1 MNHGKR
7 YRAAAELA
15 RRAGLLRD
23 LKEAVSLVKQTAH
36 AKFDETI
43 VISSHLGVD
52 PRHSDQLV
60 RGTVV
65 LPHGTG
71 KSLRVLVLCKGDKV
85 KDATAA
91 GADFAGAEEYIQK
104 IQGGWLDVD
113 AIVATPDMMG
123 EVGKLGKILGPRG
136 LMPNPKSGTVT
147 FDIAKA
153 VRELKAGKIEFR
165 VDKGSNV
172 HAPVGKASF
181 SEADLLENARTFL
194 RELVRARP
202 AAAKGHYIMTLAMS
216 ATMGPAVT
224 LDPAKILADFAKE
237 HERPAIKAAVVNG
250 RLFDAKAIAVLATL
264 PSYEVLLAQVLSTFI
279 APMTQFL
286 AAIDATLRLP
296 ATMAQVL
303 EQEKSKSS

>member
-1 MNHGKR
+1 MQHGKK

-15 RRAGLLRD
+15 AKAGQVQKLA
-23 LKEAVSLVKQTAH
+23 EAVKLVKQTAR

-71 KSLRVLVLCKGDKV
+71 KSLRVLVLCRGDKV
-85 KDATAA
+85 KEAEGA
-91 GADFAGAEEYIQK
+91 GADFVGSEEFVKK
-104 IQGGWLDVD
+104 IQDGWLDVD
-113 AIVATPDMMG
+113 AIVATPDLMG
-123 EVGKLGKILGPRG
+123 EVGKLGRVLGPRG

-147 FDIAKA
+147 FDVAKA

-181 SEADLLENARTFL
+181 SEEKLLENAAMFL

-202 AAAKGHYIMTLAMS
+202 SATKGTYIKSLTMS
-216 ATMGPAVT
+216 ATMGPGIT
-224 LDPAKILADFAKE
+224 LDPAAVT
-237 HERPAIKAAVVNG
+237 AA
-250 RLFDAKAIAVLATL
+250 L
-264 PSYEVLLAQVLSTFI
+264 PH
-279 APMTQFL
+279 
-286 AAIDATLRLP
+286 
-296 ATMAQVL
+296 
-303 EQEKSKSS
+303 

>member
-1 MNHGKR
+1 MKHGKR
-7 YRAAAELA
+7 YRVAAELA
-15 RRAGLLRD
+15 RQAG
-23 LKEAVSLVKQTAH
+23 AVQNLAAAVKLVKQTAR

-43 VISSHLGVD
+43 VVSSHLGVD

-85 KDATAA
+85 KEAQAA
-91 GADFAGAEEYIQK
+91 GADFAGAEEFIQK
-104 IQGGWLDVD
+104 IQGGWLEVD
-113 AIVATPDMMG
+113 AIVATPDLMG
-123 EVGKLGKILGPRG
+123 EVGKLGKVLGPRG

-172 HAPVGKASF
+172 HAAVGKASF
-181 SEADLLENARTFL
+181 SEGQLLENARTFL

-202 AAAKGHYIMTLAMS
+202 AAAKGSYIKTLAMS
-216 ATMGPAVT
+216 ATMGPAVN
-224 LDPAKILADFAKE
+224 LDPAAVTAD
-237 HERPAIKAAVVNG
+237 
-250 RLFDAKAIAVLATL
+250 
-264 PSYEVLLAQVLSTFI
+264 LS
-279 APMTQFL
+279 A
-286 AAIDATLRLP
+286 
-296 ATMAQVL
+296 
-303 EQEKSKSS
+303 

>member
-1 MNHGKR
+1 MKHGKR
-7 YRAAAELA
+7 YRAASDLA
-15 RRAGLLRD
+15 RQAGVVRD
-23 LKEAVSLVKQTAH
+23 LGEAVKLVKQTAR

-85 KDATAA
+85 REAQAA
-91 GADFAGAEEYIQK
+91 GAEFAGAEEFVKK
-104 IQGGWLDVD
+104 ILDGWLDID

-123 EVGKLGKILGPRG
+123 EVGKLGRVRGPRG

-147 FDIAKA
+147 FDVTKA
-153 VRELKAGKIEFR
+153 VHELKAGKIEFR

-181 SEADLLENARTFL
+181 SEDRLLDNTRAFL
-194 RELVRARP
+194 RELLRAKP
-202 AAAKGHYIMTLAMS
+202 AATKGHYLKSLTLS
-216 ATMGPAVT
+216 STMGPGIT
-224 LDPAKILADFAKE
+224 LDPTAVE
-237 HERPAIKAAVVNG
+237 AAVG
-250 RLFDAKAIAVLATL
+250 H
-264 PSYEVLLAQVLSTFI
+264 
-279 APMTQFL
+279 
-286 AAIDATLRLP
+286 
-296 ATMAQVL
+296 
-303 EQEKSKSS
+303 